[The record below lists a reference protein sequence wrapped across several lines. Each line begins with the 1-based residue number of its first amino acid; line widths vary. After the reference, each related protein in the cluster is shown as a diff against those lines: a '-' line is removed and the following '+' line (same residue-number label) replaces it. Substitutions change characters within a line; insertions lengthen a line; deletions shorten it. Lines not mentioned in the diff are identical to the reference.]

1 MWDRMRTVVPSR
13 YDDPDVRLFK
23 TLIFALVGAV
33 FLMIIA
39 GLSTFL
45 FSLQGAEETMVP
57 DVRDVALLEAM
68 LSLQERRLVAN
79 VEVRYSADPAL
90 AGRVIGQTPP
100 AGTLVR
106 AGKRVAL
113 IVSRGARVDR
123 VGTYVG
129 RSITEVRAELRALFA
144 AGDQTILLSEP
155 QYVFSDQEPGTVIAQ
170 SPTPGTE
177 ITTIT
182 EVALVVS
189 RGPDVDRIELASFIG
204 LPYETAIHR
213 LSQNSIPFRFEV
225 REAEPDERSGLVV
238 DQDPDPQSEVEVGSF
253 VTLTMTRP
261 SQVPDDE
268 VFGTIQRSLPN
279 YPVEVELT
287 LEAQSPAGD
296 REVIFSMLHPGIEL
310 SVPYQVREN
319 SSLIL
324 YRSGQEIFRTIAR
337 RPIEDSV
344 VEDEAPEDEAP
355 DDEAP
360 HDEAPDDE
368 APDDEAP

>member
-1 MWDRMRTVVPSR
+1 MRTVVPSR

-45 FSLQGAEETMVP
+45 FSLRGAEETMVP
-57 DVRDVALLEAM
+57 EVRDVALLEAM
-68 LSLQERRLVAN
+68 LALQERGLVAN

-106 AGKRVAL
+106 AGKRVSL

-144 AGDQTILLSEP
+144 SGDQTIRLSEP

-170 SPTPGTE
+170 SPTPGTG

-182 EVALVVS
+182 DVSLVVS
-189 RGPDVDRIELASFIG
+189 RGPDVDRIELPSFIG
-204 LPYETAIHR
+204 LPYETAVHR

-225 REAEPDERSGLVV
+225 RDAQSDERAGLIVA
-238 DQDPDPQSEVEVGSF
+238 QDPEPQSEVEVGSF

-261 SQVPDDE
+261 SPVPEDE

-287 LEAQSPAGD
+287 LEAQSPAGE
-296 REVIFSMLHPGIEL
+296 RTVVFSMLHPGIEL

-324 YRSGQEIFRTIAR
+324 YRSGQEIYRTIAR
-337 RPIEDSV
+337 RPIEDAA
-344 VEDEAPEDEAP
+344 EP
-355 DDEAP
+355 DGPAAEPA
-360 HDEAPDDE
+360 DDSATTE
-368 APDDEAP
+368 SE

>member
-33 FLMIIA
+33 FLMVIA

-45 FSLQGAEETMVP
+45 FSLRGAEETMVP
-57 DVRDVALLEAM
+57 DVRDVVLLDAM
-68 LSLQERRLVAN
+68 LSLQERGLVAN

-90 AGRVIGQTPP
+90 AGRVIGQTPQ

-113 IVSRGARVDR
+113 TVSRGARVDR

-144 AGDQTILLSEP
+144 AGDQTILLGDP

-177 ITTIT
+177 ITAIT

-189 RGPDVDRIELASFIG
+189 RGPDVDRIELPSFIG

-213 LSQNSIPFRFEV
+213 LTQSSIPFRFEV
-225 REAEPDERSGLVV
+225 RDAEDDERSGLVV
-238 DQDPDPQSEVEVGSF
+238 SQDPEPQAEVEVGSF

-261 SQVPDDE
+261 SPVPDDE
-268 VFGTIQRSLPN
+268 VFGMIERSLPN

-287 LEAQSPAGD
+287 LEAQSPAGE

-324 YRSGQEIFRTIAR
+324 YRSGQEIFRAIAR
-337 RPIEDSV
+337 RPIEEDSV
-344 VEDEAPEDEAP
+344 GDEDSVEDEDPLAADESADGDEAP
-355 DDEAP
+355 
-360 HDEAPDDE
+360 
-368 APDDEAP
+368 